1 MTGWRA
7 EACQPGC
14 FAGMAWHPGKA
25 DAAYAGFFAESR
37 KRLTHELLFRGSTC
51 RARRRFCRCGG
62 TGNQPHGAVF
72 EKARFRG
79 TGCLAG
85 GKACLH
91 AGCFCGGLCR
101 TGTEEL
107 PNSGGYRRKVRA
119 GLLRGVYA
127 LRSWSG
133 GAACPSG
140 RREPPVRKAF
150 AGNCALCG
158 ENGDACVCRLDFA
171 EALPQ

>member
-1 MTGWRA
+1 MPTLTEVQAISRTA
-7 EACQPGC
+7 L
-14 FAGMAWHPGKA
+14 FL
-25 DAAYAGFFAESR
+25 R
-37 KRLTHELLFRGSTC
+37 KRVSEAPVVC
-51 RARRRFCRCGG
+51 
-62 TGNQPHGAVF
+62 
-72 EKARFRG
+72 
-79 TGCLAG
+79 AG
-85 GKACLH
+85 GKACLTRDAFAEAY
-91 AGCFCGGLCR
+91 AGPAR
-101 TGTEEL
+101 EEL

-140 RREPPVRKAF
+140 RREQPVRKAF